1 METLARKI
9 IDAIQNS
16 LVGDL
21 VARLFWPIGYL
32 WLIVTNAITPDD
44 LNLWFAIGAAVFWI
58 FGAFT
63 IWLLGALA
71 NRSLKRRKRY
81 LSDPGVPLPANGFEA
96 WEIPPQ
102 DGLRPPA
109 FMRKLVNI
117 LGAQD
122 VRSKDV
128 SRAVFLSLFIALIA
142 LMGGL
147 AFSPQFFEKVHPWF
161 ASTEHRL
168 LLVHACLVGLT
179 ALQIRQWAVDQKRL
193 LAEQD
198 LAKPLGSM
206 SPA

>member
-32 WLIVTNAITPDD
+32 WFLTTNAITPDGLD
-44 LNLWFAIGAAVFWI
+44 LRIAIGSAGFWI
-58 FGAFT
+58 FGVFT
-63 IWLLGALA
+63 VWLLGNLA
-71 NRSLKRRKRY
+71 NRSLKHQKRY
-81 LSDPGVPLPANGFEA
+81 LNDPSAPFPSNGFEA
-96 WEIPPQ
+96 WSIPPQ

-109 FMRKLVNI
+109 FMRSLVNI

-122 VRSKDV
+122 VRLKSL
-128 SRAVFLSLFIALIA
+128 SRATFLTVFLALIA
-142 LMGGL
+142 LMGAL

-161 ASTEHRL
+161 ANTEHRL
-168 LLVHACLVGLT
+168 LLVHACLAVL
-179 ALQIRQWAVDQKRL
+179 AVLMVRQWAVDQKRL